1 MLVVKKNEWGSWGG
15 FFSWILDHV
24 SIFGDSY
31 HCVVWLRGRSYIW
44 WYQILFLLPGWQE
57 KLRKIRSAYCYHD
70 TWTRHRILWC
80 YLIHCNL
87 DRVAVHHVAVGA
99 MYNHSFVT
107 YREPALL
114 YNDQHS
120 TVDNKQRLAVVG
132 TWMVHHWFSY
142 LVPIK
147 CGHKF
152 VAEWRFGKLMC
163 FWAMGWLLQWCKIL
177 INFWKGT

>member
-1 MLVVKKNEWGSWGG
+1 MGLVRWFLLMN
-15 FFSWILDHV
+15 
-24 SIFGDSY
+24 
-31 HCVVWLRGRSYIW
+31 LRSCQHIW
-44 WYQILFLLPGWQE
+44 WFLSLCC
-57 KLRKIRSAYCYHD
+57 LITRKIIHLMVSNFVS
-70 TWTRHRILWC
+70 TTRLAREIKENSICILLSWHLNSTQNTLMLP
-80 YLIHCNL
+80 YSLPNL